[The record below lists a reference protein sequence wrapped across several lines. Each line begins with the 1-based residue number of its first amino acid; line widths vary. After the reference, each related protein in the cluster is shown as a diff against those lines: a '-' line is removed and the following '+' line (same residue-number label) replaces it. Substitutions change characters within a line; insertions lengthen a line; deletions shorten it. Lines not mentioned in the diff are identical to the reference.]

1 VITLLAFARRYLVP
15 YLPWYL
21 GGTVALAATNWISV
35 TIPLYLAD
43 GIDAL
48 GRGPEGQ
55 ADVWHATWMVALL
68 GITVI
73 GVRSVSRLLFF
84 TPGRLVEA
92 RVRRDL
98 FERILA
104 HQPAFLSQWP
114 TGDLVSRLTSD
125 INMVRLLA
133 GFTALGIINTVV
145 ALSMTTTQM
154 VRISPTLAAM
164 VALPLALGFAVT
176 LAVVGRLFL
185 IMRELQESAAELSD
199 HVLSTYQ
206 GVATVHAFQAE
217 EAMIERFDTHADRWL
232 RATLRRAN
240 LRIAIGPVLSLAAAF
255 NVFLLIWVGGPMAI
269 EGEITVGELVAF
281 TTLVAYLT
289 GPLRGLSF
297 ILSLFKQAQA
307 SLERVD
313 RLLLAE
319 PDRPEGLDAAPAP
332 TAPPALA
339 VRGLTFRYPD
349 ADDDA
354 LSDVSFEVPAGGT
367 LGVFGP
373 TGSGKTTLLRVLAR
387 LYNPPPGTVF
397 VDDTDVRDL
406 DLDDWRRA
414 MTLVPQRA
422 FLFSEPIRENI
433 LLGHGGPDE
442 LDDVLARASLE
453 VDMEALPH
461 GVDTT
466 VGESGLTLSG
476 GQRQRTALARGLARE
491 GVLLMLDDVLSAVD
505 HHTEQELLDS
515 LATAGGAPTTA
526 IVANRLSA
534 IQHADVIVVLQ
545 GGRLVDVGRH
555 DELLQREGPYRDTW
569 LRQSE
574 RGVA

>member
-466 VGESGLTLSG
+466 VGESGLPLSG